1 MSRFAG
7 RLLLLGVL
15 LASVTGCTTKR
26 FITTTRGAPLHVL
39 TFVNDCREP
48 MAHIF
53 LDLEYE
59 NKERPDV
66 RPRRIKRGES
76 STFRLT
82 AGRHM
87 YVAELFSASGDIT
100 RVTQPP
106 FLLNR
111 DATIRVCA
119 R

>member
-1 MSRFAG
+1 MSRFAS

-15 LASVTGCTTKR
+15 LASGAGCTTKR
-26 FITTTRGAPLHVL
+26 FITTTRGAPVHVV
-39 TFVNDCREP
+39 TFVNACREP
-48 MAHIF
+48 MMHIY

-76 STFRLT
+76 SAFRLT
-82 AGRHM
+82 AGRHL
-87 YVAELFSASGDIT
+87 YVAELFTASGDISS
-100 RVTQPP
+100 VTQQ
-106 FLLNR
+106 FQVNR
-111 DATIRVCA
+111 DITIRVCA

>member
-1 MSRFAG
+1 MSRIAR
-7 RLLLLGVL
+7 RLLLLGAL
-15 LASVTGCTTKR
+15 LGSVAGCTTKR
-26 FITTTRGAPLHVL
+26 FITTTRGAPLHVV
-39 TFVNDCREP
+39 TFVNACREP

-82 AGRHM
+82 AGRHQ
-87 YVAELFSASGDIT
+87 YVAEIFSASGEIVSVT
-100 RVTQPP
+100 RP
-106 FLLNR
+106 FLLDR
-111 DATIRVCA
+111 DVTIRVCA

>member
-1 MSRFAG
+1 MPRLAS

-15 LASVTGCTTKR
+15 LVSVAGCTTKR
-26 FITTTRGAPLHVL
+26 FITTTRGAPVHVV
-39 TFVNDCREP
+39 TFVNNCREP
-48 MAHIF
+48 MVHIF

-76 STFRLT
+76 STFRLS

-87 YVAELFSASGDIT
+87 YVAELFSANGDIT
-100 RVTQPP
+100 SVTQP
-106 FLLNR
+106 FQLNR
-111 DATIRVCA
+111 DVTIRVCA
-119 R
+119 K